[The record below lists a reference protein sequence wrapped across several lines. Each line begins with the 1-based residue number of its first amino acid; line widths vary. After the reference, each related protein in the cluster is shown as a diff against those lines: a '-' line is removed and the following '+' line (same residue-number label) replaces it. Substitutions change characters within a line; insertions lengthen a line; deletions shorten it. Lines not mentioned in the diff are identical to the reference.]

1 MANLT
6 FNVAGVSVSVN
17 TADPS
22 LLKELQEFNT
32 NLRLVQTLLTNQP
45 NSGGYLTDT
54 AKVFGV
60 SDSTVKKWTSKGMP
74 VVKLDGMHDYYVYR
88 NVIKWLTDNQVSLTN

>member
-6 FNVAGVSVSVN
+6 FNVAGVSVSVS
-17 TADPS
+17 TADPN

-45 NSGGYLTDT
+45 NSGGNLTET
-54 AKVFGV
+54 AKTFGV
-60 SDSTVKKWTSKGMP
+60 SDGTVKKWVDRGMP
-74 VVKLDGMHDYYVYR
+74 VVKLDSMNDYYVYR

>member
-17 TADPS
+17 TADPN

-45 NSGGYLTDT
+45 NSG
-54 AKVFGV
+54 
-60 SDSTVKKWTSKGMP
+60 
-74 VVKLDGMHDYYVYR
+74 
-88 NVIKWLTDNQVSLTN
+88 